1 MNSTTMLINPLG
13 GSRASFVVPIEA
25 GLYAGNVLMLRTD
38 DAPNPRH
45 GLLVLVESC
54 VPLHDTQLSRAAEP
68 NGHHRRRLVG
78 TIDVLAVFDGSHLL
92 AAPQALEDGSYWTA
106 LPDVDVLKKYYG
118 TVRAETV
125 RSQPYAPALDVG
137 SLLQNTA
144 VPVLFASSGF
154 GRHSAM
160 FAQSGSGKS
169 YSMGVLLEELVVKA
183 TIRLIVIDPNG
194 DYLNI
199 GSIRDSPGWPDD
211 VRSVYG
217 SEMKSM
223 VFASPGTVDEAE
235 QATDRCLQEHHRG
248 VVLNLNRTEFQIWG
262 DIVAGVV
269 NRLWKH
275 RNEKVPTLIIIDEA
289 HHFAPAM
296 GASPSRD
303 TAHATLL
310 RIAAEGRKFGLWL
323 FLATQ
328 RPLKLD
334 DNIISQCD
342 NLFVMKLTSRADT
355 EHIARAYNAVSA
367 EMVALA
373 YGFRQGDALAV
384 GRVVKS
390 PTLLHFRTRNTLEGG
405 ADLPNDWILPPGS
418 RL

>member
-1 MNSTTMLINPLG
+1 MLINPLG
-13 GSRASFVVPIEA
+13 GSRASFIVPIEA
-25 GLYAGNVLMLRTD
+25 GLYAGHVLMLRTD
-38 DAPNPRH
+38 DAPDPRQ

-54 VPLHDTQLSRAAEP
+54 APLHDTQLSHPPEP
-68 NGHHRRRLVG
+68 NGHHRRRLLG
-78 TIDVLAVFDGSHLL
+78 TIDVLAVFDGRDLL
-92 AAPQALEDGSYWTA
+92 GAPVALEYGSYWTA

-125 RSQPYAPALDVG
+125 REQPLEAALDVG
-137 SLLQNTA
+137 NLLQNTV
-144 VPVLFASSGF
+144 VPVRFASLGF

-169 YSMGVLLEELVVKA
+169 YSMGVLLEELVAKA
-183 TIRLIVIDPNG
+183 RIRLIVIDPNG
-194 DYLNI
+194 DYSRI
-199 GSIRDSPGWPDD
+199 GSMRDVSGWPDD
-211 VRSVYG
+211 VRSVYV
-217 SEMKSM
+217 SEMENI
-223 VFASPGTVDEAE
+223 VFAAPGTVDDAE
-235 QATDRCLQEHHRG
+235 HVTDRCLQEHRRG
-248 VVLNLNRTEFQIWG
+248 VVLNLNRTEFQIWE

-269 NRLWKH
+269 KRLWKQ
-275 RNEKVPTLIIIDEA
+275 RNEKVPTLIVIDEA
-289 HHFAPAM
+289 HHFAPAT
-296 GASPSRD
+296 GTSPSRD

-405 ADLPNDWILPPGS
+405 ADLPNDWILPPASGS
-418 RL
+418 RT